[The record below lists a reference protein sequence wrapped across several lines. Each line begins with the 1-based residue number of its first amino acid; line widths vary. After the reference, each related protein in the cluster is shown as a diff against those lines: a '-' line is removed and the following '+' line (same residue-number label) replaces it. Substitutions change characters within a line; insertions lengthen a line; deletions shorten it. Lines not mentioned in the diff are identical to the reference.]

1 MFPTSNRYSRLIRK
15 ITPCFEFLN
24 KDLMNKLDKILAV
37 AIVIKNPLIACS
49 GNTLNPILLEERIV
63 NAENQSNTKSD
74 VQNPVNLYPFNN
86 YDQQQQI
93 SFNYPMDNN
102 LDNNQIALSN

>member
-1 MFPTSNRYSRLIRK
+1 
-15 ITPCFEFLN
+15 
-24 KDLMNKLDKILAV
+24 MNKLDKILAV